1 MSGDALSAEESRKRL
16 TAYHEAGHAV
26 MALIQ
31 GRNVHRVSI
40 VPKQSR
46 LGDCQLRKDVA
57 RVAKDPLEAEAL
69 VLLSG
74 LVGEAKYSGR
84 YNPQAAGTDLIQV
97 QRLATLRVGE
107 GGGVERQVKRWLDKT
122 EHLLSDP
129 PYELAIRTIAEQLL
143 QKEKISGRNARHHFN
158 EALSR
163 HDRNNR

>member
-1 MSGDALSAEESRKRL
+1 MPVDPLSTDDSRKRL

-26 MALIQ
+26 MALLQ

-69 VLLSG
+69 VLLAG

-84 YNPQAAGTDLIQV
+84 YNPQAAGSDLLQV
-97 QRLATLRVGE
+97 QRLAIQRVGE
-107 GGGVERQVKRWLDKT
+107 AGGVERQVKRWLDKT
-122 EHLLSDP
+122 EHLLSDA

-143 QKEKISGRNARHHFN
+143 QRERISGRNARHHFN
-158 EALSR
+158 EAVSR
-163 HDRNNR
+163 HERDNR